1 MRGYHGSSMNR
12 IGDRDRDRVAASL
25 RRHYLQG
32 RLSVEEFAERTE
44 LTLRARSDRDLR
56 LALHELPSLWRSLD
70 EIVGPAAKAAAQTAA
85 RAVVLLALMSFWG
98 FLSLVL
104 LLAFAIALLINGP
117 SLTEVVGFPLA
128 WLGLTYGLWR
138 VWQRSGERR
147 A

>member
-1 MRGYHGSSMNR
+1 M
-12 IGDRDRDRVAASL
+12 
-25 RRHYLQG
+25 
-32 RLSVEEFAERTE
+32 EEFAERTE

-56 LALHELPSLWRSLD
+56 LALQDLPSLWRSLD
-70 EIVGPAAKAAAQTAA
+70 EIVGPAAKAAAYTAG

-104 LLAFAIALLINGP
+104 LLAFAIALLIDGP

-128 WLGLTYGLWR
+128 WLALTYGLWR